1 MCMADRYHSDLISM
15 VVSFTD
21 RPCYSL
27 LFHPYQLQVW
37 DDNFQRQVGSF
48 FSGVWKPFFVY
59 PGEVQAEHELYG
71 VVFAGR
77 SVVSMRLDI
86 SCARY
91 LKDTALCINKWSIKS
106 LGRFEQV
113 IKIPLGNSC
122 IKSRGL
128 SSKNRFFYIGVSLC
142 GWASLGRVVI
152 L

>member
-1 MCMADRYHSDLISM
+1 MCVMCMADRYHSDLISM

-21 RPCYSL
+21 QPCYSL

-37 DDNFQRQVGSF
+37 DDNFQCQVGSF

-77 SVVSMRLDI
+77 SVVSIRLDI

-91 LKDTALCINKWSIKS
+91 LKDTALCKNKWSIKS

-122 IKSRGL
+122 IE
-128 SSKNRFFYIGVSLC
+128 
-142 GWASLGRVVI
+142 
-152 L
+152 